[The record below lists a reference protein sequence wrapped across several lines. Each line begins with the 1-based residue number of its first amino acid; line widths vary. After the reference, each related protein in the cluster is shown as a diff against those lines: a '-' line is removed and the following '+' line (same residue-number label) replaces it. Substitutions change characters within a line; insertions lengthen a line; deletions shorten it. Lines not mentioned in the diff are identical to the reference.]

1 MLTTA
6 NIGHGYFGD
15 YYIFLSIFSVWK
27 RLNEEEEIE
36 KGKSFQSKYNV
47 CTHYFSLHS
56 QM

>member
-27 RLNEEEEIE
+27 HLNEEEEIE